1 LKVFLQELDKQGYF
15 LYVNEQKEESM
26 AETIPQTFL
35 HLTKSYPK
43 PDIMLHKKEGRY
55 VPISTEEFR
64 NRVIRLA
71 LGLQELG
78 VRKGDKVILLADN
91 GPDWTIM
98 DYAALSLGGI
108 TVPVYTSLVPDQVKY
123 IINDSDAK
131 VVVVSGPALWEKVA
145 AIKKDL
151 PLVKNFLTFETQA
164 REGLLPLSQI
174 LERGEKIQAQ
184 SPGLFEE
191 LALAVKPDDLA
202 SIIYTSGTTG
212 VPKGVMLT
220 HGNFVSNIK
229 TLASI
234 IDFGEK
240 DTDLSFLPLSHVL
253 ERLVVFAFLSKGCSM
268 AYAESI
274 ETVAD
279 NLIEVRPT
287 IMVSVPRLFEKI
299 YAKVM
304 DTILAG
310 SGLKKKIFFW
320 AIKTGKQ
327 YREKSFFHQ
336 PVPGSLRRRANLAH
350 KLVFSKILE
359 KTGGRV
365 RFFVSGGAPLSKD
378 IAEFFFALGL
388 IVLEGY
394 GLTESSPVI
403 AVNTF
408 NDLKFGTVGKPIPG
422 VDVKIAPDGEILA
435 RGPNIMKGY
444 YKKEEETRETLA
456 DGWLH
461 TGDIGHL
468 DEQGFLSITDR
479 KKDLIITSGGK
490 NIAPQPIE
498 NMLKQN
504 PYILNAVVIGG
515 KRKFIS
521 ALVVPNLEKLE
532 EYAKLKNIPYASPK
546 DLVQKEVIRDFF
558 LEEVDRSTV
567 HLAPYEKIKKIAL
580 LDRDFDIEKGEIT
593 PTLKVKRSIIEEKYK
608 GVIDSLYK
616 E

>member
-1 LKVFLQELDKQGYF
+1 
-15 LYVNEQKEESM
+15 
-26 AETIPQTFL
+26 
-35 HLTKSYPK
+35 
-43 PDIMLHKKEGRY
+43 
-55 VPISTEEFR
+55 
-64 NRVIRLA
+64 
-71 LGLQELG
+71 
-78 VRKGDKVILLADN
+78 
-91 GPDWTIM
+91 
-98 DYAALSLGGI
+98 
-108 TVPVYTSLVPDQVKY
+108 
-123 IINDSDAK
+123 
-131 VVVVSGPALWEKVA
+131 
-145 AIKKDL
+145 
-151 PLVKNFLTFETQA
+151 
-164 REGLLPLSQI
+164 
-174 LERGEKIQAQ
+174 
-184 SPGLFEE
+184 
-191 LALAVKPDDLA
+191 
-202 SIIYTSGTTG
+202 
-212 VPKGVMLT
+212 
-220 HGNFVSNIK
+220 
-229 TLASI
+229 
-234 IDFGEK
+234 
-240 DTDLSFLPLSHVL
+240 VL
-253 ERLVVFAFLSKGCSM
+253 ERLVVFAFLYKGCSM

-299 YAKVM
+299 YAKVI

-320 AIKTGKQ
+320 AIKTGRQ
-327 YREKSFFHQ
+327 YREKSFLQQ
-336 PVPGSLRRRANLAH
+336 PISGSLRRRANLAH

-388 IVLEGY
+388 VVLEGY

-408 NDLKFGTVGKPIPG
+408 NNLKFGTVGKPIPG

-456 DGWLH
+456 GGWLH

-468 DEQGFLSITDR
+468 DEEGFLTITDR

-498 NMLKQN
+498 NLLKQN

-521 ALVVPNLEKLE
+521 ALIVPNFEKLE
-532 EYAKLKNIPYASPK
+532 AYAKLKNIPYKSQK
-546 DLVQKEVIRDFF
+546 DLVQKEAIQEFF
-558 LEEVDRSTV
+558 LEEVDRSTP
-567 HLAPYEKIKKIAL
+567 HLAPYEKIKKVAL

-608 GVIDSLYK
+608 GMLDSLYK